1 MYDCHVVALRTLHF
15 HRYPLFV
22 FHPEKQPPTLG
33 ASNFLQRTTAFV
45 ACPLAITIITIITY
59 MFMLVNKQYV
69 CYNVMQGGKF
79 TMPSEKPF
87 LSFVVDREL
96 LKQIDDFRFK
106 NRLESRAEAVRQL
119 IIAGLT
125 AKGHPPS

>member
-1 MYDCHVVALRTLHF
+1 
-15 HRYPLFV
+15 
-22 FHPEKQPPTLG
+22 
-33 ASNFLQRTTAFV
+33 
-45 ACPLAITIITIITY
+45 
-59 MFMLVNKQYV
+59 
-69 CYNVMQGGKF
+69 
-79 TMPSEKPF
+79 MPSEKPF